1 MKVKTLQADSV
12 HELDGMMSAY
22 LENGWELMG
31 DMSTYR
37 YKRQHAVH
45 GYDVWET
52 KFTQRMVK
60 RSE

>member
-12 HELDGMMSAY
+12 SELDGMMSTY

-52 KFTQRMVK
+52 KFTQRVVK
-60 RSE
+60 HE

>member
-1 MKVKTLQADSV
+1 MKVRTLQADSV
-12 HELDGMMSAY
+12 SELDGKMSTY

-60 RSE
+60 KD